1 MNTSH
6 QPQQAT
12 GFEHTTELSDDDQ
25 PYRFG
30 RTPRAIAP
38 YPFSTRQFARLLVL
52 RGRIQAGQFAAD
64 DLAAS

>member
-1 MNTSH
+1 LGHYPADLENTRG
-6 QPQQAT
+6 T
-12 GFEHTTELSDDDQ
+12 GEFDL

-30 RTPRAIAP
+30 RMPRAIAP

-52 RGRIQAGQFAAD
+52 RGRVRDAQFGAN

>member
-6 QPQQAT
+6 HPQEAT
-12 GFEHTTELSDDDQ
+12 RFETTSNPTDHDQ

>member
-6 QPQQAT
+6 QAQDAILS
-12 GFEHTTELSDDDQ
+12 ETTSERTYDQ

-30 RTPRAIAP
+30 RTPKAIAP
-38 YPFSTRQFARLLVL
+38 YPFSTREFARLLVL

-64 DLAAS
+64 DLAAA

>member
-1 MNTSH
+1 MNARQEPTAAS
-6 QPQQAT
+6 QVEPV
-12 GFEHTTELSDDDQ
+12 SDSDSCDQ

-52 RGRIQAGQFAAD
+52 RSRVQADMFATD
-64 DLAAS
+64 DLAAA

>member
-1 MNTSH
+1 MNARQEPTAATHIEPVSESTSC
-6 QPQQAT
+6 
-12 GFEHTTELSDDDQ
+12 DQ

-52 RGRIQAGQFAAD
+52 RSRVQAGMFAAD
-64 DLAAS
+64 DLAAA